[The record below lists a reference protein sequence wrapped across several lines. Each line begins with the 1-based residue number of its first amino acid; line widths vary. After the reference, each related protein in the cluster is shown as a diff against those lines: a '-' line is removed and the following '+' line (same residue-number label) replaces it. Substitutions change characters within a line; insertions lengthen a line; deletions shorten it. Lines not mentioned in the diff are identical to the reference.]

1 MSEQNQNNNNQDQ
14 QDNHDYTQPQG
25 IPSVAQN
32 NAATPNQKNAKKLL
46 FLAFLIGLAALIW
59 GMSQFKGSSSDDDQ
73 KQNNANLQSLTSSK
87 SVTKPVLPP
96 KDPEPEIK
104 EPAVNEDDDLP
115 PLTATADSSG
125 KVSVST
131 ADGTPINVV
140 GANGEPEVTT
150 EQLKFAAPMMGNV
163 INNTRDQN
171 VRNSSEGFSE
181 DDKNSVLESYKN
193 SLNSLNEGSSSDNL
207 TSKMKAM
214 DTPDGT
220 ARVIRKPSLTLS
232 KGTMIECILETRV
245 DTSVP
250 GMASCVIPQNIYSM
264 DGRVLLIEKGTKAI
278 GEYQGAVQNGL
289 ERIFMLWSELRT
301 PEGLAVSLSSP
312 TTDALGGA
320 GMGGYTDHHW
330 WKRFGNALMF
340 SMVADGFEYMVNTA
354 NSNTTNNNVTYE
366 NSSDGMDE
374 IIKAAMQQSGNIPP
388 TLIKNAGER
397 VGIFVARDVNF
408 SSVYNLQKR

>member
-14 QDNHDYTQPQG
+14 QDNHDYTQQG

-32 NAATPNQKNAKKLL
+32 NAVTPNQKNAKKLL

-59 GMSQFKGSSSDDDQ
+59 GITHYKFGSSDDAD
-73 KQNNANLQSLTSSK
+73 KQANSNMQALTSSK

-96 KDPEPEIK
+96 KDPEPDPVVPVQTA
-104 EPAVNEDDDLP
+104 EPESDLP
-115 PLTATADSSG
+115 PLTAKADASGNVQVSSG
-125 KVSVST
+125 SSV
-131 ADGTPINVV
+131 NVV
-140 GANGEPEVTT
+140 GPNGEPEVTT
-150 EQLKFAAPMMGNV
+150 EQLKYAAPMMGNV
-163 INNTRDQN
+163 INNSQESKTGYAHEGY
-171 VRNSSEGFSE
+171 SEE
-181 DDKNSVLESYKN
+181 DKNSVLETYKN
-193 SLNSLNEGSSSDNL
+193 SLNGINGGSESNL
-207 TSKMKAM
+207 TSKMNAM
-214 DTPDGT
+214 ETPDGT

-250 GMASCVIPQNIYSM
+250 GIASCVIPQNIYSM

-408 SSVYNLQKR
+408 SSVYHLQKR

>member
-1 MSEQNQNNNNQDQ
+1 MSDQPKNPEQNE
-14 QDNHDYTQPQG
+14 NHDYTQQG

-32 NAATPNQKNAKKLL
+32 NVVTPNQKNAKKLL

-59 GMSQFKGSSSDDDQ
+59 GLTHFKGSSSDDAD
-73 KQNNANLQSLTSSK
+73 KQANGNNLQALTSSK

-96 KDPEPEIK
+96 KDPEPD
-104 EPAVNEDDDLP
+104 PVLPQPTQQPLDDLP
-115 PLTATADSSG
+115 PLTAQADASG
-125 KVSVST
+125 RVQVTSGST
-131 ADGTPINVV
+131 ISVV
-140 GANGEPEVTT
+140 GANGEVEVTT
-150 EQLKFAAPMMGNV
+150 EQLKYAAPMMGNV
-163 INNTRDQN
+163 INNSNESNRGYSQEGY
-171 VRNSSEGFSE
+171 SEN
-181 DDKNSVLESYKN
+181 DRNSVLETYKN
-193 SLNSLNEGSSSDNL
+193 SMNSINGGSESNL
-207 TSKMKAM
+207 TSRMKSM
-214 DTPDGT
+214 ETPDGT
-220 ARVIRKPSLTLS
+220 ARVIRQPSLTLA

-250 GMASCVIPQNIYSM
+250 GMATCVIPQNIYSM

-301 PEGLAVSLSSP
+301 PEGLAVSLTSP

-340 SMVADGFEYMVNTA
+340 SMVADAFQYAVNTA

-408 SSVYNLQKR
+408 SSVYHLHKR

>member
-1 MSEQNQNNNNQDQ
+1 
-14 QDNHDYTQPQG
+14 
-25 IPSVAQN
+25 
-32 NAATPNQKNAKKLL
+32 
-46 FLAFLIGLAALIW
+46 
-59 GMSQFKGSSSDDDQ
+59 
-73 KQNNANLQSLTSSK
+73 
-87 SVTKPVLPP
+87 
-96 KDPEPEIK
+96 
-104 EPAVNEDDDLP
+104 
-115 PLTATADSSG
+115 
-125 KVSVST
+125 
-131 ADGTPINVV
+131 
-140 GANGEPEVTT
+140 
-150 EQLKFAAPMMGNV
+150 
-163 INNTRDQN
+163 
-171 VRNSSEGFSE
+171 
-181 DDKNSVLESYKN
+181 
-193 SLNSLNEGSSSDNL
+193 
-207 TSKMKAM
+207 
-214 DTPDGT
+214 
-220 ARVIRKPSLTLS
+220 
-232 KGTMIECILETRV
+232 
-245 DTSVP
+245 
-250 GMASCVIPQNIYSM
+250 M

-340 SMVADGFEYMVNTA
+340 SMVADAFQYAVNTA

-408 SSVYNLQKR
+408 SSVYHLHKR